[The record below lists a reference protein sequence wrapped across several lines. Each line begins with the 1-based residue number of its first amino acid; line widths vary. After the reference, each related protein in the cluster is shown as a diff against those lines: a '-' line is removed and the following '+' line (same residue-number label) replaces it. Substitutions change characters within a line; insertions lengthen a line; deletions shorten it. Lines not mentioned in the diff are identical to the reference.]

1 MRGESNEIWNNRNLS
16 FILIL
21 RIEANE
27 DDSHKLVVVHLF
39 PTVRS
44 IGSNALCQTIYRAST
59 SVGAFFLSKTDYG
72 MKKLAVNVIKRRI
85 LADTITPVSIYLKV
99 RDIYPNSLLLE
110 SSDYHSK
117 ENSYS
122 FICMDPLAE
131 FLVHHNVISTSLP
144 GQEIYREAAGPG
156 NKVVESLR
164 NFLTAFDIESG
175 GEALLVDGIFGYASF
190 DAVQYF
196 EDISF
201 QSTLPDKE
209 DIPEM
214 RYNFF
219 RFVLAINHLTN
230 ELLLFEHI
238 VNGGNSE
245 IDRVSTLLHN
255 RNIATYGFAS
265 SGKESS
271 RLSDDDFK
279 AMVARGKEHCYR
291 GDVFQIVLSRQFYQ
305 DFTGDEFNVYRA
317 LRSINPSPY
326 LFYFDYGSYKLFG
339 SSPEA
344 QIEVKDGRAYINPI
358 AGTFRRTG
366 NDREDQEL
374 ARKLTE
380 DEKENAEHVMLVD
393 LARND
398 LSRTT
403 RKVQVEDYR
412 EIQFYSH
419 VIHMVSKV
427 SGEVPEDVN
436 SIRILA
442 ESFPAGTLSGAPK
455 YRAMELIDQYE
466 GKRRGY
472 YGGAIGFLRFN
483 GDINHAIMIR
493 SFLSRDHRLYYQAG
507 AGVVSESTEEGE
519 LQEVNNKLAALKSA
533 IEMATNM
540 NKY

>member
-1 MRGESNEIWNNRNLS
+1 MC
-16 FILIL
+16 
-21 RIEANE
+21 
-27 DDSHKLVVVHLF
+27 H
-39 PTVRS
+39 
-44 IGSNALCQTIYRAST
+44 TIFKASA
-59 SVGAFFLSKTDYG
+59 SVEAFFFDPNRII
-72 MKKLAVNVIKRRI
+72 MKKVPVRVVRRKI
-85 LADTITPVSIYLKV
+85 LADIITPVSIYLKI

-131 FLVHHNVISTSLP
+131 FLVQHEEISTSLP
-144 GQEIYREAAGPG
+144 GQETSREAINSG
-156 NKVVESLR
+156 NVVERLR
-164 NFLTAFDIESG
+164 DFLSAFELDSE

-201 QSTLPDKE
+201 KSSIPEKE
-209 DIPEM
+209 DIPEL

-219 RFVLAINHLTN
+219 RFVLAVNHLTN
-230 ELLLFEHI
+230 ELLIFEHI
-238 VNGGNSE
+238 VNGGESE

-255 RNIATYGFAS
+255 RNIATYGF
-265 SGKESS
+265 GTTGEESS
-271 RLSDDDFK
+271 NLSDDDFR
-279 AMVARGKEHCYR
+279 AMVTKGKEHCYR
-291 GDVFQIVLSRQFYQ
+291 GDVFQIVLSRQFFQ

-344 QIEVKDGRAYINPI
+344 QIEVKGGKAYINPI

-403 RKVQVEDYR
+403 KKVSVEEYR

-427 SGEVPEDVN
+427 SGVLPEN
-436 SIRILA
+436 ANTIEILA

-455 YRAMELIDQYE
+455 YKAMELIDLYE
-466 GKRRGY
+466 KKRRGF

-533 IEMATNM
+533 IEMAGNM
-540 NKY
+540 NKFN

>member
-1 MRGESNEIWNNRNLS
+1 
-16 FILIL
+16 
-21 RIEANE
+21 
-27 DDSHKLVVVHLF
+27 
-39 PTVRS
+39 
-44 IGSNALCQTIYRAST
+44 
-59 SVGAFFLSKTDYG
+59 
-72 MKKLAVNVIKRRI
+72 MKKVPVKVVKRKI
-85 LADTITPVSIYLKV
+85 LADIITPVSIYLKV

-131 FLVHHNVISTSLP
+131 FLVQHKKISTTLP
-144 GQEIYREAAGPG
+144 GRETSHEDIVSG
-156 NKVVESLR
+156 NEVVEGLR
-164 NFLTAFDIESG
+164 GFLSAFEVESG
-175 GEALLVDGIFGYASF
+175 DEALLVDGIFGYASF

-196 EDISF
+196 EDIRF
-201 QSTLPDKE
+201 HSTLPEKE
-209 DIPEM
+209 DIPEV

-219 RFVLAINHLTN
+219 RFVLAVNHLTN
-230 ELLLFEHI
+230 ELWIFEHL
-238 VNGGNSE
+238 VNGEKSE

-255 RNIATYGFAS
+255 RNIATYGFAT
-265 SGKESS
+265 SGEEASNLK
-271 RLSDDDFK
+271 DDEFR
-279 AMVARGKEHCYR
+279 AMVAKGKEHCYR
-291 GDVFQIVLSRQFYQ
+291 GDVFQIVLSRQFFQ

-344 QIEVKDGRAYINPI
+344 QLEVKGAKAYINPI

-374 ARKLTE
+374 ARMLIE

-398 LSRTT
+398 LSRST
-403 RKVQVEDYR
+403 RKVTVEEYR

-427 SGEVPEDVN
+427 SGILPEDAN
-436 SIRILA
+436 TIRILA

-455 YRAMELIDQYE
+455 YKAMELIDLYE
-466 GKRRGY
+466 QKRRGF

-483 GDINHAIMIR
+483 GDIIHAIMIR

-533 IEMATNM
+533 IEMAGNM
-540 NKY
+540 NKFN